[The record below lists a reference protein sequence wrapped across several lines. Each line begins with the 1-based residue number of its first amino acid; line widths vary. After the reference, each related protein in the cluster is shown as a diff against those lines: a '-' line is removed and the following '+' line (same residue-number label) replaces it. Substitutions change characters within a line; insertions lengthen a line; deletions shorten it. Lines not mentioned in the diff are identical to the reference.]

1 MKLFDRSGGHWLFWW
16 SAIYL
21 AVGMYSI
28 FVEKFVRFEL
38 IEFAWFCIIA
48 LPLTYNPL
56 ARWLNMKENTM
67 FDWIKGKDKTPSNV
81 VPFPE
86 PKETPKVP
94 YLVPPAPKPAP
105 TTYYTF
111 GLTNDNRVSFTIGY
125 ATLLMNDVGV
135 DQLITQLEFYRD
147 QLRAEQ

>member
-1 MKLFDRSGGHWLFWW
+1 MKLFERSAGHWLFWW
-16 SAIYL
+16 SAVYF
-21 AVGMYSI
+21 AVAMLDL
-28 FVEKFVRFEL
+28 FVFKLGLSPWVQIIWL
-38 IEFAWFCIIA
+38 SIIA

-56 ARWLNMKENTM
+56 ARWLNMKENHM
-67 FDWIKGKDKTPSNV
+67 FDWIKNKDKTPSNV

-94 YLVPPAPKPAP
+94 YLVPPAPKPEP
-105 TTYYTF
+105 KTYYTF